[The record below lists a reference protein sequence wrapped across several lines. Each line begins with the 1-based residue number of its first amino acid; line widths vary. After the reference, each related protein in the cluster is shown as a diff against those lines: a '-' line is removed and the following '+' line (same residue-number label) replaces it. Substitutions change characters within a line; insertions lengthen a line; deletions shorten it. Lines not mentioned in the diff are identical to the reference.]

1 MDYVE
6 LAIKSGDFMAMD
18 RVFLK
23 NRLAAIITDKEK
35 LAYIMPPASVVNAYF
50 SEIYEKQGPD
60 AAMAYFLTLS
70 TTFESFSELPNFD
83 LEGSTATPTLRI
95 IRLNL
100 LGKSFGLVYK
110 NTDGEALIF
119 SELADETLS
128 DTLLFEI
135 AKLFP
140 EYVVTATD
148 SNVTLAKVSFDP
160 FSAEEELTDL
170 TRKSENKTYTRVTT
184 LNIADGLACYETLLK
199 NCEKTEKMIQFKH
212 REFNLYLR
220 K

>member
-1 MDYVE
+1 
-6 LAIKSGDFMAMD
+6 MAMD

-23 NRLAAIITDKEK
+23 NRLAALATDKEK

-50 SEIYEKQGPD
+50 SEIYQKQGPD

-70 TTFESFSELPNFD
+70 TTFEGFSERPSFA
-83 LEGSTATPTLRI
+83 LEGSKAAPTLRI

-110 NTDGEALIF
+110 NIDGEALIF
-119 SELADETLS
+119 SELADEKLS

-148 SNVTLAKVSFDP
+148 SNVTLAKVSFEA

-170 TRKSENKTYTRVTT
+170 TSKSENTSYIKLTT
-184 LNIADGLACYETLLK
+184 LNIADGLACYEALLK

-212 REFNLYLR
+212 REFSLYLR

>member
-1 MDYVE
+1 
-6 LAIKSGDFMAMD
+6 MAMD

-23 NRLAAIITDKEK
+23 NQLAAIITDKEK

-100 LGKSFGLVYK
+100 LGKSFGLVYQ
-110 NTDGEALIF
+110 NPDGEALIF
-119 SELADETLS
+119 SELADEKLS

-170 TRKSENKTYTRVTT
+170 TRKSENMTYTRVTT

>member
-1 MDYVE
+1 
-6 LAIKSGDFMAMD
+6 MAMD

-170 TRKSENKTYTRVTT
+170 TRKSENMTYTRVTT

>member
-1 MDYVE
+1 
-6 LAIKSGDFMAMD
+6 
-18 RVFLK
+18 
-23 NRLAAIITDKEK
+23 
-35 LAYIMPPASVVNAYF
+35 YF
-50 SEIYEKQGPD
+50 SEIYQKQGPD

-70 TTFESFSELPNFD
+70 TTFEGFSKMPNFE
-83 LEGSTATPTLRI
+83 LEGSTAAPTLRI

-100 LGKSFGLVYK
+100 LGKSFGLVYQ
-110 NTDGEALIF
+110 NPDGEALIF
-119 SELADETLS
+119 SELADEKLS

-170 TRKSENKTYTRVTT
+170 TRKSENMTYTRVTT

>member
-1 MDYVE
+1 
-6 LAIKSGDFMAMD
+6 MAMD

-23 NRLAAIITDKEK
+23 NRLAALATDKEK

-50 SEIYEKQGPD
+50 SEIYQKQGPD
-60 AAMAYFLTLS
+60 AAMAYLLTLS
-70 TTFESFSELPNFD
+70 TTFEGFSEMPNFD
-83 LEGSTATPTLRI
+83 LEGSTAAPTLRI

-160 FSAEEELTDL
+160 FSAEEELTNL
-170 TRKSENKTYTRVTT
+170 TIKSENKTYTRVTT

>member
-6 LAIKSGDFMAMD
+6 LAINSGGFMAMD
-18 RVFLK
+18 QVFLK
-23 NRLAAIITDKEK
+23 NRLAELATDKEK

-50 SEIYEKQGPD
+50 SEIYQKQGPD

-70 TTFESFSELPNFD
+70 TTFEGFYDQPSFD
-83 LEGSTATPTLRI
+83 LEGSTAAPTLRI

-110 NTDGEALIF
+110 NIDGTAIIF
-119 SELADETLS
+119 SERASEKMD
-128 DTLLFEI
+128 DTLLFEV

-148 SNVTLAKVSFDP
+148 SIVTLAKVTFEA
-160 FSAEEELTDL
+160 FGAEEELSDL
-170 TRKSENKTYTRVTT
+170 TSKSENNAYIKVAT
-184 LNIADGLACYETLLK
+184 LNIADGLACYEELLK

>member
-1 MDYVE
+1 
-6 LAIKSGDFMAMD
+6 MAMD

-23 NRLAAIITDKEK
+23 NRLAALATDKEK

-50 SEIYEKQGPD
+50 SEIYQKQGPD

-70 TTFESFSELPNFD
+70 TTFEGFSKMPNFE
-83 LEGSTATPTLRI
+83 LEGSTAAPTLRI

-100 LGKSFGLVYK
+100 LGKSFGLVYQ
-110 NTDGEALIF
+110 NPDGEALIF

-148 SNVTLAKVSFDP
+148 SNVTLATVSFDP

-170 TRKSENKTYTRVTT
+170 TRKSENMTYTRVTT

>member
-1 MDYVE
+1 MT
-6 LAIKSGDFMAMD
+6 MD

-23 NRLAAIITDKEK
+23 NQLAAIITDKEK

-70 TTFESFSELPNFD
+70 TTFEGFSELPNFD
-83 LEGSTATPTLRI
+83 LEGSTAAPTLRI

>member
-1 MDYVE
+1 
-6 LAIKSGDFMAMD
+6 
-18 RVFLK
+18 VFLK

-100 LGKSFGLVYK
+100 LGKSFGLVYQ
-110 NTDGEALIF
+110 NPDGEALIF
-119 SELADETLS
+119 SELADEKLS

-148 SNVTLAKVSFDP
+148 SNVTLAKVSFEA

-170 TRKSENKTYTRVTT
+170 TSKSENTSYIKLTT
-184 LNIADGLACYETLLK
+184 LNIADGLACYEALLK

-212 REFNLYLR
+212 REFSLYLR

>member
-1 MDYVE
+1 
-6 LAIKSGDFMAMD
+6 MAMD

-23 NRLAAIITDKEK
+23 NRLAALATDKEK

-50 SEIYEKQGPD
+50 SEIYQKQGPD

-70 TTFESFSELPNFD
+70 TTFEGFSKMPNFE
-83 LEGSTATPTLRI
+83 LEGSTAAPTLRI

-100 LGKSFGLVYK
+100 LGKSFGLVYQ
-110 NTDGEALIF
+110 NPDGEALIF

-170 TRKSENKTYTRVTT
+170 TRKSENMTYTRVTT

>member
-1 MDYVE
+1 
-6 LAIKSGDFMAMD
+6 MAMD

-23 NRLAAIITDKEK
+23 NRLAALATDKEK

-50 SEIYEKQGPD
+50 SEIYQKQGPD
-60 AAMAYFLTLS
+60 AAMAYLLTLS
-70 TTFESFSELPNFD
+70 TTFEGFSEMPNFD
-83 LEGSTATPTLRI
+83 LEGSTAAPTLRI

-119 SELADETLS
+119 SELADEKLS

-148 SNVTLAKVSFDP
+148 SNVTLAKVSFEA

-170 TRKSENKTYTRVTT
+170 TSKSENTSYIKLTT
-184 LNIADGLACYETLLK
+184 LNIADGLACYEALLK

-212 REFNLYLR
+212 REFSLYLR

>member
-1 MDYVE
+1 
-6 LAIKSGDFMAMD
+6 MAMD

-100 LGKSFGLVYK
+100 LGKSFGLVYQ
-110 NTDGEALIF
+110 NPDGEALIF
-119 SELADETLS
+119 SELADEKLS

-170 TRKSENKTYTRVTT
+170 TRKSENMTYTRVTT

>member
-1 MDYVE
+1 MNYVE
-6 LAIKSGDFMAMD
+6 LAIESGGFMAMD
-18 RVFLK
+18 QVFLK
-23 NRLAAIITDKEK
+23 NRLATLTTDKEK
-35 LAYIMPPASVVNAYF
+35 LAYIMPPASVINAYF
-50 SEIYEKQGPD
+50 SEIYQKQGPD
-60 AAMAYFLTLS
+60 AAMAYFLSLS
-70 TTFESFSELPNFD
+70 TTFEGFSELPSFA
-83 LEGSTATPTLRI
+83 LEGSTAAPTLRI

-110 NTDGEALIF
+110 NIDGTALVF
-119 SELADETLS
+119 SELASEKLN

-140 EYVVTATD
+140 DYLVTATD
-148 SNVTLAKVSFDP
+148 SNVTLAKVSFEA
-160 FSAEEELTDL
+160 FSAEKELTDL

>member
-6 LAIKSGDFMAMD
+6 LAIKSGGFMAMD

-23 NRLAAIITDKEK
+23 NQLAAIITDKEK

>member
-1 MDYVE
+1 
-6 LAIKSGDFMAMD
+6 MAMD

-23 NRLAAIITDKEK
+23 NRLAALATDKEK

-50 SEIYEKQGPD
+50 SEIYQKQGPD

-100 LGKSFGLVYK
+100 LGKSFGLVYQ
-110 NTDGEALIF
+110 NPDGEALIF

-170 TRKSENKTYTRVTT
+170 TRKSENMTYTRVTT

>member
-1 MDYVE
+1 
-6 LAIKSGDFMAMD
+6 MAMD

-50 SEIYEKQGPD
+50 SEIYQKQGPD

-70 TTFESFSELPNFD
+70 TTFEGFSKMPNFE
-83 LEGSTATPTLRI
+83 LEGSTAAPTLRI

-100 LGKSFGLVYK
+100 LGKSFGLVYQ
-110 NTDGEALIF
+110 NPDGEALIF
-119 SELADETLS
+119 SELADEKLS

-170 TRKSENKTYTRVTT
+170 TRKSENMTYTRVTT

>member
-6 LAIKSGDFMAMD
+6 LAIKSGGFMAMD

-23 NRLAAIITDKEK
+23 NRLAALATDKEK

-50 SEIYEKQGPD
+50 SEIYQKQGPD

-70 TTFESFSELPNFD
+70 TTFEGFSERPSFA
-83 LEGSTATPTLRI
+83 LEGSKAAPTLRI

-110 NTDGEALIF
+110 NIDGEALIF
-119 SELADETLS
+119 SELADEKLS

-140 EYVVTATD
+140 EYVVTATN
-148 SNVTLAKVSFDP
+148 SKVTLAKVSFGT

-170 TRKSENKTYTRVTT
+170 TRKSENKVYAKITT
-184 LNIADGLACYETLLK
+184 LNIEDGLAYYDELLK

-212 REFNLYLR
+212 REFSLYLR

>member
-1 MDYVE
+1 
-6 LAIKSGDFMAMD
+6 MAMD

-50 SEIYEKQGPD
+50 SEIYQKQGPD

-100 LGKSFGLVYK
+100 LGKSFGLVYQ
-110 NTDGEALIF
+110 NPDGEALIF
-119 SELADETLS
+119 SELADEKLS

-170 TRKSENKTYTRVTT
+170 TRKSENMTYTRVTT